1 MKTPIYI
8 LTSWKVE
15 KTMAGVDG
23 DIAKRFDWWG
33 YSKFKRWID
42 FAETEEEAKEMWEN
56 WRKEKIQK
64 LQKQINKLEKR
75 KFTDSLI

>member
-1 MKTPIYI
+1 
-8 LTSWKVE
+8 
-15 KTMAGVDG
+15 
-23 DIAKRFDWWG
+23 
-33 YSKFKRWID
+33 
-42 FAETEEEAKEMWEN
+42 MWEN

>member
-1 MKTPIYI
+1 
-8 LTSWKVE
+8 
-15 KTMAGVDG
+15 MAEVDG
-23 DIAKRFDWWG
+23 DIAKRFDWSV
-33 YSKFKRWID
+33 YSIFKRWID